1 MKKKIFIILSLLSLS
16 FSFVSSNINAN
27 PTTDYTP
34 PVEPEVEDVDEFQT
48 EQFNKCEKASD
59 GTWNE
64 ECTKM
69 SRVIYKYKRSVIYE
83 WISNSYDGLDETEVE
98 ALKKT
103 EELTSYYKFY
113 ITGNAVVETY
123 QLLDLEGTDKIVE
136 IGYFTAVTINKL
148 LLMLSF
154 MFVIIALSFASLVYE
169 DTVTDIFYN
178 LFKYINETV
187 FNFQDPT
194 SFGWLILVIM
204 MLLILG
210 YKIVDS
216 LKNEK
221 ISIKEIVRWF
231 LKVFVTGIII
241 TYSFTTI
248 TPNLITF
255 RNQVHSDAI
264 SYLNDGSTSEKS
276 MNQKSMLFDMLSLNP
291 FIIKNFG
298 FEDYDTLKED
308 TKNKIDNQIKEG
320 IIVQDDLIEI
330 YGTDAI
336 NENEKIDYN
345 FITDC
350 RIIGVAANYGK
361 YLYYE
366 YDEITKSKF
375 DEKGSVE
382 NFSYENTVIPGDG
395 ATPYWELGGFQLIM
409 LIHTILL
416 SCIVI
421 IIVLMAQLTTIVE
434 LAVYSFIF
442 ILLAKLMWVDGKGQ
456 VLKEIRARISFFIV
470 CLVLAVFYELLM
482 IGLNALTIKAV
493 KEGFIALLVSD
504 TILIILLVMLWK
516 FKTVILKALVRK
528 VIPAFF
534 NGESVIKRIQDN
546 GGVKNIAKANV
557 EKLKTNV
564 SDSTKSQNKMV
575 KDLEKTDM
583 NKALL
588 YDSYLNDR
596 NIKKGQKKKIKNQ
609 LREELRANHT
619 VDLSK
624 VDDVEKLEALTKNI
638 FKRDSQFIL
647 DHAST
652 MDKEKKKDFLK
663 QKISDKTKRK
673 VFYDSEFNVPKS
685 KGTNNTTVNEARPEG
700 NTEKDNTIKSSKNK
714 VPKIAKDTI
723 IMNDKKQV
731 ELARKNNAKDRLLGK
746 RENEKDI

>member
-1 MKKKIFIILSLLSLS
+1 
-16 FSFVSSNINAN
+16 
-27 PTTDYTP
+27 
-34 PVEPEVEDVDEFQT
+34 
-48 EQFNKCEKASD
+48 
-59 GTWNE
+59 
-64 ECTKM
+64 
-69 SRVIYKYKRSVIYE
+69 
-83 WISNSYDGLDETEVE
+83 
-98 ALKKT
+98 
-103 EELTSYYKFY
+103 
-113 ITGNAVVETY
+113 
-123 QLLDLEGTDKIVE
+123 
-136 IGYFTAVTINKL
+136 
-148 LLMLSF
+148 
-154 MFVIIALSFASLVYE
+154 
-169 DTVTDIFYN
+169 
-178 LFKYINETV
+178 
-187 FNFQDPT
+187 
-194 SFGWLILVIM
+194 
-204 MLLILG
+204 
-210 YKIVDS
+210 
-216 LKNEK
+216 
-221 ISIKEIVRWF
+221 
-231 LKVFVTGIII
+231 
-241 TYSFTTI
+241 
-248 TPNLITF
+248 
-255 RNQVHSDAI
+255 
-264 SYLNDGSTSEKS
+264 
-276 MNQKSMLFDMLSLNP
+276 
-291 FIIKNFG
+291 
-298 FEDYDTLKED
+298 
-308 TKNKIDNQIKEG
+308 
-320 IIVQDDLIEI
+320 
-330 YGTDAI
+330 
-336 NENEKIDYN
+336 
-345 FITDC
+345 
-350 RIIGVAANYGK
+350 
-361 YLYYE
+361 
-366 YDEITKSKF
+366 
-375 DEKGSVE
+375 
-382 NFSYENTVIPGDG
+382 
-395 ATPYWELGGFQLIM
+395 
-409 LIHTILL
+409 
-416 SCIVI
+416 
-421 IIVLMAQLTTIVE
+421 MAQLTTIVE